1 MILLRSLL
9 FMIAFYA
16 WSVFMALAMLPTVI
30 GPRQW
35 MIGFFRFWGRG
46 IYLLL
51 AVICG
56 IKVDVRGQHLIPKG
70 AALVA
75 PKHQCMFDVFSQF
88 VWLPDSC
95 WVMKKELM
103 WIPFFGWYALKTRM
117 IIVDREGHAAALKRM
132 VKDALARFAD
142 GRQLVIFPEGT
153 RGAPGVAGDYK
164 PGVAALYRELNVSC
178 VPVATNS
185 GVHWP
190 AHGFLRK
197 PGTIVFE
204 FLEPIPPGLKRAT
217 FMETLKTRIET
228 ASNALLAEGL

>member
-16 WSVFMALAMLPTVI
+16 WSVVMALAMLPTVI
-30 GPRQW
+30 GPRRW
-35 MIGFFRFWGRG
+35 MIACFRFWGRG
-46 IYLLL
+46 IYLML
-51 AVICG
+51 ALICG
-56 IKVDVRGQHLIPKG
+56 IRVEIRGRHLIPQG

-103 WIPFFGWYALKTRM
+103 WIPFFGWYALKTQM
-117 IIVDREGHAAALKRM
+117 IIVDREGGAAALKKM
-132 VKDALARFAD
+132 VSQALVRFAD
-142 GRQLVIFPEGT
+142 NRQLVIFPEGT
-153 RGAPGVAGDYK
+153 RGEPGVAGDYK
-164 PGVAALYRELNVSC
+164 PGVAALYRELGVPC

-217 FMETLKTRIET
+217 FMDTLKTQIET
-228 ASNALLAEGL
+228 ASIALLAEGL

>member
-1 MILLRSLL
+1 MIVLRSLA
-9 FMIAFYA
+9 FMAAFYA
-16 WSVFMALAMLPTVI
+16 WSVVMALVMLPAVLA
-30 GPRQW
+30 PRRW
-35 MIGFFRFWGRG
+35 MIALFRFWGRG

-51 AVICG
+51 DVLCG
-56 IKVDVRGQHLIPKG
+56 IKVEIRNKHLIPQG

-103 WIPFFGWYALKTRM
+103 WIPFLGWYSIKTQM
-117 IIVDREGHAAALKRM
+117 MVVDREGGATALKKM
-132 VKDALARFAD
+132 VREALERFAD
-142 GRQLVIFPEGT
+142 NRQLVIFPEGT
-153 RGAPGVAGDYK
+153 RGTPGVAGDYK
-164 PGVAALYRELNVSC
+164 PGVAALYRELAVPC

-204 FLEPIPPGLKRAT
+204 YLEPIPAGLKRAT
-217 FMETLKTRIET
+217 FMDTLKTRIET

>member
-1 MILLRSLL
+1 MIFLRSLL

-30 GPRQW
+30 GPRRW
-35 MIGFFRFWGRG
+35 MIAAFRIWGRG
-46 IYLLL
+46 IYVLL

-56 IKVDVRGQHLIPKG
+56 IKVEVRGQHLIPKG

-103 WIPFFGWYALKTRM
+103 WIPFFGWYSAKTQM
-117 IIVDREGHAAALKRM
+117 IVVDREGGSAALKKM
-132 VKDALARFAD
+132 VKQALVRFAD
-142 GRQLVIFPEGT
+142 NRQLVIFPEGT
-153 RGAPGVAGDYK
+153 RGEPGVAGDYK
-164 PGVAALYRELNVSC
+164 PGVAALYRELGVPC
-178 VPVATNS
+178 APVATNS

-190 AHGFLRK
+190 AHGFLRR

-217 FMETLKTRIET
+217 FMETLKTQIET
-228 ASNALLAEGL
+228 ASDALLAEGL

>member
-1 MILLRSLL
+1 MTLLRSLV
-9 FMIAFYA
+9 FSACFYA
-16 WSVFMALAMLPTVI
+16 WSAICAFAMIPLLI
-30 GPRQW
+30 CPRRW
-35 MIGFFRFWGRG
+35 MMVGFNLWGRG
-46 IYLLL
+46 IYVLL

-56 IKVDVRGQHLIPKG
+56 IRVEIRGRQHIPSG

-75 PKHQCMFDVFSQF
+75 AKHQCMFDVFSQY
-88 VWLPDSC
+88 VWLPDSA

-103 WIPFFGWYALKTRM
+103 WIPFLGWYSQKTRM
-117 IIVDREGHAAALKRM
+117 IVVNREGGATALKKM
-132 VKDALARFAD
+132 VRDGLIRFAD
-142 GRQLVIFPEGT
+142 NRQLVIFPEGT

-164 PGVAALYRELNVSC
+164 PGIAALYREFGVPC

-190 AHGFLRK
+190 AHGFIRK

-204 FLEPIPPGLKRAT
+204 YLEPIPPGLKRAV
-217 FMETLKTRIET
+217 FMDTLKTRIET

>member
-9 FMIAFYA
+9 FMIAFYS
-16 WSVFMALAMLPTVI
+16 WSVVMAFAMVPTLI
-30 GPRQW
+30 APRRW
-35 MIGFFRFWGRG
+35 MIACFRFWGRG
-46 IYLLL
+46 IYVLL

-56 IKVDVRGQHLIPKG
+56 IRVEIRGKHLIPHS

-103 WIPFFGWYALKTRM
+103 CIPFFGWYSRKTQM
-117 IIVDREGHAAALKRM
+117 IAIDREGGATTLKKM
-132 VKDALARFAD
+132 VKDALERFAD
-142 GRQLVIFPEGT
+142 NRQLVIFPEGH
-153 RGAPGVAGDYK
+153 RGEPGVAGDYK
-164 PGVAALYRELNVSC
+164 PGVAALYRELGVPC

-217 FMETLKTRIET
+217 FMDTLKTRIET

>member
-1 MILLRSLL
+1 MIVLRSLA
-9 FMIAFYA
+9 FMIVFYA
-16 WSVFMALAMLPTVI
+16 WSVIMGLAMLPCVVA
-30 GPRQW
+30 PRRW
-35 MIGFFRFWGRG
+35 MIAMFRFWGRG
-46 IYLLL
+46 IYMLLDVL
-51 AVICG
+51 CG
-56 IKVDVRGQHLIPKG
+56 VKVEIRGKHLIPQG

-103 WIPFFGWYALKTRM
+103 WIPFLGWYSIKTQM
-117 IIVDREGHAAALKRM
+117 MVVDREGGAAALKKM
-132 VKDALARFAD
+132 VREALLRFAD
-142 GRQLVIFPEGT
+142 NRQLVIFPEGT
-153 RGAPGVAGDYK
+153 RGTPGVAGDYK
-164 PGVAALYRELNVSC
+164 PGVAALYRELGVPC

-197 PGTIVFE
+197 PGVIVFE

-217 FMETLKTRIET
+217 FMDTLKTRIET
-228 ASNALLAEGL
+228 ASDALLAEGL